1 MMADWTKPFTAT
13 YTWWRVPRASYG
25 VYDPDDLTTW
35 FRYYYAMG
43 EESEQV
49 DGIYKAT
56 LQTNANTETFETGNA
71 LCVGTLDLGTD
82 LLRCRMRA
90 EFEDGTAEDVVLGTY
105 NVSVPSY
112 GLHGAYRECT
122 AVLDGRLIELQQD
135 MFETPYIAQSG
146 MNGSV
151 YARTIVRLA
160 NMTFSAPAEVG
171 ETAIG
176 TTMSFGLGVPTDEG
190 GTKLSAYNAIMTQ
203 TQGARAASTD
213 EYGRVQ
219 VRKPIDYDS
228 APVWTLDESN
238 ATFLGEAEDE
248 FDTSKICNVVY
259 AVFETSEGTVVG
271 SAVDDNAK
279 SPWSIANFGR
289 RKVAA
294 YTYQMNATQA
304 QADAKAKELLD
315 GTRSIVHR
323 VTIKHVWCGARTGDV
338 VRLDWPSMR
347 IRGNF
352 AIRTQ
357 TIEVGSAGCLTTS
370 ELRRFERVY

>member
-1 MMADWTKPFTAT
+1 MMADWTKPFTAA

-25 VYDPDDLTTW
+25 TFESFTPDP
-35 FRYYYAMG
+35 YYASTG

-56 LQTNANTETFETGNA
+56 LQTNANTETYETGDA
-71 LCVGTLDLGTD
+71 LCVGTLDLGAD
-82 LLRCRMRA
+82 LLRCRMHA
-90 EFEDGTAEDVVLGTY
+90 EFEDGTTEDVVLGTY

-135 MFETPYIAQSG
+135 MFDTPLVVSRG
-146 MNGSV
+146 NNGAY
-151 YARTIVRLA
+151 YAEWVVRKRNITFGDSIPTA
-160 NMTFSAPAEVG
+160 PAMRATMTFG
-171 ETAIG
+171 
-176 TTMSFGLGVPTDEG
+176 MGVPTDEG
-190 GTKLSAYNAIMTQ
+190 GTVLSAYNAIMDEVF
-203 TQGARAASTD
+203 GYRAASTD
-213 EYGRVQ
+213 PYGRIL
-219 VRKPIDYDS
+219 RRAPIDYDS
-228 APVWTLDESN
+228 APVWTFDESN

-271 SAVDDNAK
+271 SAVDDESEWGVTNY
-279 SPWSIANFGR
+279 GR

-294 YTYQMNATQA
+294 YTFQTNATQA
-304 QADAKAKELLD
+304 QADAKAAELLD

-338 VRLDWPSMR
+338 VELNWPSMG
-347 IRGNF
+347 ITGNF

-370 ELRRFERVY
+370 ELRRFERA

>member
-1 MMADWTKPFTAT
+1 MADWTKPFTAS

-25 VYDPDDLTTW
+25 TYDPDVFPDPYFYST
-35 FRYYYAMG
+35 G

-56 LQTNANTETFETGNA
+56 LQTNANTETYETGNA

-82 LLRCRMRA
+82 LLRCRMQA
-90 EFEDGTAEDVVLGTY
+90 TFEDGTTEDVVLGTY

-112 GLHGAYRECT
+112 DLHSAYRECT

-135 MFETPYIAQSG
+135 MFDTPLVVPKNTNGWAYAARVVRQRNIPFAHGDAPVAQA
-146 MNGSV
+146 V
-151 YARTIVRLA
+151 
-160 NMTFSAPAEVG
+160 
-171 ETAIG
+171 G
-176 TTMSFGLGVPTDEG
+176 TTMSFGMGVPTDDG
-190 GTKLSAYNAIMTQ
+190 GTVLSAYNTIMTQ

-213 EYGRVQ
+213 EYGRMQ
-219 VRKPIDYDS
+219 LRAPIDYDS
-228 APVWTLDESN
+228 APEWTFDESN

-259 AVFETSEGTVVG
+259 AVYETSEGTVVG
-271 SAVDDNAK
+271 SAIDTE
-279 SPWSIANFGR
+279 SQWSVANYGR

-294 YTYQMNATQA
+294 YTFQTNATQA
-304 QADAKAKELLD
+304 QADAKAAELLD
-315 GTRSIVHR
+315 GTRSIVRR
-323 VTIKHVWCGARTGDV
+323 VTIKHVWRGARTGDV
-338 VRLDWPSMR
+338 VELNWPSMG
-347 IRGNF
+347 ITGNF

-370 ELRRFERVY
+370 ELRRFERA